1 MSLIP
6 TMKVSL
12 NSMQLFKRSCAN
24 INCSLLIH
32 SIYGH
37 NSKLKSAKIPNNINF
52 GIKIIMV
59 ICTATQLCHKYLQ
72 NFLKFCAGIHK
83 RNIILHICVGYNE
96 HLIINFF
103 YLDCT
108 KCASLIL
115 SLTTT
120 QSILL
125 SIYP

>member
-12 NSMQLFKRSCAN
+12 NSMQRFKRSCAN

-37 NSKLKSAKIPNNINF
+37 NSKLKSAKIPKNINF

-96 HLIINFF
+96 HLIINSFD
-103 YLDCT
+103 LDCT